1 MAPLNSTKPIQRL
14 QRTIWRLGPI
24 ALLATVFCHLV
35 LGQDPKPPVQG
46 ESTEDRLSPA
56 EEGFAY
62 ATKSPSDRV
71 AAFLKIADRK
81 MEAAKR
87 LRKTGSIEDIA
98 VCLRGY
104 SSALQGAVMAVAW
117 GEDLGANMQR
127 QEAAIRKA
135 MRRHADILN
144 KLESASPPGA
154 KPSILQVRAA
164 LASAELGSPT
174 APSKSEEKNY

>member
-24 ALLATVFCHLV
+24 ALLAAVFCHLV

-56 EEGFAY
+56 EEEFAY

-117 GEDLGANMQR
+117 GEDLGTNMQR
-127 QEAAIRKA
+127 QTTAIRKA

-144 KLESASPPGA
+144 KLENASPSGPRT
-154 KPSILQVRAA
+154 SILQVRAA
-164 LASAELGSPT
+164 LASAET
-174 APSKSEEKNY
+174 AQPLR